1 MLFNYKREGYLAGR
15 GSIVME
21 VLPKEIKEDVVTE
34 GNIYCLEQLSFKQK
48 HFIEWNAF
56 VFLYKLYKCKLVLLH
71 DYSLLHCTNNELN
84 GYTVMMHRH

>member
-21 VLPKEIKEDVVTE
+21 VLPEEIKEDVVTE

-48 HFIEWNAF
+48 HSI
-56 VFLYKLYKCKLVLLH
+56 
-71 DYSLLHCTNNELN
+71 
-84 GYTVMMHRH
+84 

>member
-34 GNIYCLEQLSFKQK
+34 GNIYCLE
-48 HFIEWNAF
+48 
-56 VFLYKLYKCKLVLLH
+56 
-71 DYSLLHCTNNELN
+71 
-84 GYTVMMHRH
+84 

>member
-56 VFLYKLYKCKLVLLH
+56 VFFYTNYINASLFSYMITLY
-71 DYSLLHCTNNELN
+71 CTAQTMNLM
-84 GYTVMMHRH
+84 GIQ